1 MLSGEAQPP
10 EAGLGPGWVI
20 IEMYSLRE
28 APLPALPARPAL
40 RHDLPPLTAEPET
53 GVTIIAGIAGY
64 QICTTIK
71 DQYNFF
77 GDCKHP
83 ISQNKIGSI
92 GERTVIYD
100 W

>member
-40 RHDLPPLTAEPET
+40 RHDLPPLTAETET

-64 QICTTIK
+64 QICNTIR
-71 DQYNFF
+71 DQYKFVNTQV
-77 GDCKHP
+77 H
-83 ISQNKIGSI
+83 KIKLGQ
-92 GERTVIYD
+92 
-100 W
+100 